1 MKKIS
6 RIPINYN
13 NNASI
18 TDHNNNINGNVLKVK
33 QLRRLCKTYGFTGVT
48 SLRKDVLLRMVK
60 EYQAARRIQ
69 LFFFDK
75 ISKHQP
81 RCSICLMKLIVPW
94 CKLEGHRYH
103 CECLIQFFNTVGKLV
118 DPVLKRKVSRKFMN
132 QLNEIA
138 TLFTFAPIHFDIE
151 KLLRDK
157 FEEDREQSVIRALE
171 FTIQDMQ
178 RERAYIP
185 HSQNFE
191 LLVNFLFSLNT
202 ESALFFVESM
212 MQITKDDKQFSFQ
225 IRLSHYLKDKLK
237 FLQKL
242 MEKEKEEIEK
252 VQKMYRDN
260 YLQFDHLVTVQES
273 TNDFLW
279 RLGDSLHYTDTP
291 HPSNNNTV
299 LLQPLPPP
307 PPNTPTGRADV
318 DLTNITFPFERDI
331 PLINPRFLAWTLAAI
346 TETNND

>member
-6 RIPINYN
+6 KTESKSNVNYC
-13 NNASI
+13 
-18 TDHNNNINGNVLKVK
+18 DGLKVK
-33 QLRRLCKTYGFTGVT
+33 ELRRLCKTYGLQGLTA
-48 SLRKDVLLRMVK
+48 RKSELVKKVK
-60 EYQAARRIQ
+60 EYKAARKIQ
-69 LFFFDK
+69 LFFLHK

-81 RCSICLMKLIVPW
+81 RCSICLLKLIVPW
-94 CKLEGHRYH
+94 CNLEGHRYH
-103 CECLIQFFNTVGKLV
+103 CECLIQFFNAVGKMV
-118 DPVLKRKVSRKFMN
+118 DPVLKRKVPRKFVN

-138 TLFTFAPIHFDIE
+138 SLFTFSPIHFDME
-151 KLLRDK
+151 KLLREK

-178 RERAYIP
+178 RERVFIP

-202 ESALFFVESM
+202 ESALFFVDAMLE
-212 MQITKDDKQFSFQ
+212 ITKDDKQFSFQ

-237 FLQKL
+237 ALKKI

-252 VQKMYRDN
+252 VQKIYRDN
-260 YLQFDHLVTVQES
+260 YLQFDHLISTQEN

-279 RLGDSLHYTDTP
+279 RLGDSLHYIEPATR
-291 HPSNNNTV
+291 NN
-299 LLQPLPPP
+299 LSDFMSLPPPP
-307 PPNTPTGRADV
+307 PPNTPASVSDDV
-318 DLTNITFPFERDI
+318 NIVFPFERNI

-346 TETNND
+346 ERGGGMNSHTV